1 MNNRE
6 RISSNTKNLQARLG
20 LIGSKA
26 PAEDIEGPGQEC
38 PPEEDWFEEGWFNCT
53 LDYFYQQAKMKEQ
66 ADLLMRG
73 INVDDLMI
81 DFDVSDSDEDFE
93 QGTQE

>member
-1 MNNRE
+1 
-6 RISSNTKNLQARLG
+6 
-20 LIGSKA
+20 
-26 PAEDIEGPGQEC
+26 
-38 PPEEDWFEEGWFNCT
+38 
-53 LDYFYQQAKMKEQ
+53 MKEQ

-93 QGTQE
+93 QGT